1 MTKIRLLFKMGFVYH
16 KAAFDPII
24 ELFRQDERYDVY
36 FSLEEERIRRFFVNV
51 RYRTPLIAEWEEQGY
66 RFTKEKRGF
75 DIVIVGDTI
84 RNAEEYGNALLCFL
98 NHGTGIKNI
107 LYRNLAQHPEDRYH
121 IFVEGQYRADRL
133 RASGSLHQSA
143 VHLVGLPKLDYIF
156 QGRYND
162 AAGLL
167 RRWGL
172 DPQKP
177 TVLFAPT
184 YKPTCLYEVKDAIF
198 EATRDFNLIVKL
210 HHYSW
215 MGRYAPHEQHRIFER
230 RVRYCP
236 HSVLL
241 PVTEYNITPYMAAAD
256 TLVSEASSTVFDF
269 LALGKFGV
277 IYDLPCE
284 RLKHSDGKPFLTED
298 NGEFLK
304 DAFVHVQ
311 SPDQLRDGIERALHP
326 SAEMRA
332 AADRER
338 GYYFY
343 QLDGQASRRLKEKI
357 EALYAAE
364 RYGVAGQKSVVLG
377 MGDVG

>member
-1 MTKIRLLFKMGFVYH
+1 MTKIKLLFKMGFVYH

-24 ELFRQDERYDVY
+24 ELFRQDEQYDVY

-51 RYRTPLIAEWEEQGY
+51 RYRTPLIAEWEGQGY

-75 DIVIVGDTI
+75 DIIIVGDTI

-121 IFVEGQYRADRL
+121 IFVEGQYRVDQL
-133 RASGSLHQSA
+133 RASGSLHRSA

-156 QGRYND
+156 QGCYND
-162 AAGLL
+162 ATGLL

-215 MGRYAPHEQHRIFER
+215 MGRYAPHAQHRIFER
-230 RVRYCP
+230 RVRYYP

-284 RLKHSDGKPFLTED
+284 RLKHSDGKPLLTED

-311 SPDQLRDGIERALHP
+311 SPTQLRDGIELALHP

-332 AADRER
+332 AADRGR

-343 QLDGQASRRLKEKI
+343 QLDGQANRRLKETI
-357 EALYAAE
+357 EALYAEE
-364 RYGVAGQKSVVLG
+364 RYGVAGQKAEQG
-377 MGDVG
+377 QR

>member
-16 KAAFDPII
+16 KAAFDPVI
-24 ELFRQDERYDVY
+24 ELFRQDGRYDVY
-36 FSLEEERIRRFFVNV
+36 FALEEERIRRFCINV
-51 RYRTPLIAEWEEQGY
+51 RYRSPLIAEWEQQGY
-66 RFTKEKRGF
+66 RFTREKRGF
-75 DIVIVGDTI
+75 DIIIVGDTI

-107 LYRNLAQHPEDRYH
+107 LYRNLAQHPGDRYQ
-121 IFVEGQYRADRL
+121 IFVEGQYRVDRL
-133 RASGSLHQSA
+133 RESGILNGSK
-143 VHLVGLPKLDYIF
+143 VHLVGLPKLDYVL
-156 QGRYND
+156 QGRYD
-162 AAGLL
+162 DETALH

-198 EATRDFNLIVKL
+198 EATRDCNLIVKL

-230 RVRYCP
+230 RVGRYP

-241 PVTEYNITPYMAAAD
+241 PATEYNITPYMAAAD

-277 IYDLPCE
+277 IYDLPGE
-284 RLKHSDGKPFLTED
+284 RLKHSDGKPLLTED

-311 SPDQLRDGIERALHP
+311 SPDQLRVGIERALRP

-332 AADRER
+332 AADWER

-343 QLDGQASRRLKEKI
+343 QLDGQASRRLKERI
-357 EALYAAE
+357 EALYAEGRHANCP
-364 RYGVAGQKSVVLG
+364 
-377 MGDVG
+377 

>member
-1 MTKIRLLFKMGFVYH
+1 MGFVYH
-16 KAAFDPII
+16 KAAFDPVI

-51 RYRTPLIAEWEEQGY
+51 RYRTPLIAEWKQQGY

-75 DIVIVGDTI
+75 DIIIVGDTI

-107 LYRNLAQHPEDRYH
+107 LYRNLARHPEDRYH
-121 IFVEGQYRADRL
+121 IFAEGQYRVDQL
-133 RASGSLHQSA
+133 RESGSLHRSV
-143 VHLVGLPKLDYIF
+143 VHLVGLPKLDYVF

-162 AAGLL
+162 ATGLL

-230 RVRYCP
+230 RVGHYP

-241 PVTEYNITPYMAAAD
+241 PATEYNITPYMAAAD

-269 LALGKFGV
+269 LALGKCGV

-284 RLKHSDGKPFLTED
+284 RLKHSDGKPLLTED
-298 NGEFLK
+298 NGEFLE

-311 SPDQLRDGIERALHP
+311 SPDQLRVGIERALRP
-326 SAEMRA
+326 NAEMRA

-343 QLDGQASRRLKEKI
+343 QLDGQASRRLKARI
-357 EALYAAE
+357 EALYAE
-364 RYGVAGQKSVVLG
+364 GKYGAAGHANGS
-377 MGDVG
+377 

>member
-1 MTKIRLLFKMGFVYH
+1 MTKIKLLFKMGFVYH
-16 KAAFDPII
+16 KAAFDPVI

-36 FSLEEERIRRFFVNV
+36 FSLDEERIRRFFINV
-51 RYRTPLIAEWEEQGY
+51 RYRPPLVAEWERQGY
-66 RFTKEKRGF
+66 RFTRAKRGF
-75 DIVIVGDTI
+75 DIIIVGDTI
-84 RNAEEYGNALLCFL
+84 QNAEEYGNALLCFL

-107 LYRNLAQHPEDRYH
+107 LYRNLARHSGDRYQ
-121 IFVEGQYRADRL
+121 IFVEGQYRVDRL
-133 RASGSLHQSA
+133 RESGILNGSK
-143 VHLVGLPKLDYIF
+143 VHLVGLPKLDYVF
-156 QGRYND
+156 QGRYD
-162 AAGLL
+162 DETGLL

-172 DPQKP
+172 DPHKP
-177 TVLFAPT
+177 TILFAPT
-184 YKPTCLYEVKDAIF
+184 YKPTCLYEVKDTIF

-230 RVRYCP
+230 RVGRYP

-241 PVTEYNITPYMAAAD
+241 PATEYNITPYMAAAD

-269 LALGKFGV
+269 LALGKCGV

-284 RLKHSDGKPFLTED
+284 RLKHSDGKPLLTED
-298 NGEFLK
+298 NGAFLK

-311 SPDQLRDGIERALHP
+311 SPDQLRVGIERALRP

-343 QLDGQASRRLKEKI
+343 HLDGQASRRFKERI
-357 EALYAAE
+357 EELYAA
-364 RYGVAGQKSVVLG
+364 GGHGAAGQKDEKA
-377 MGDVG
+377 MR